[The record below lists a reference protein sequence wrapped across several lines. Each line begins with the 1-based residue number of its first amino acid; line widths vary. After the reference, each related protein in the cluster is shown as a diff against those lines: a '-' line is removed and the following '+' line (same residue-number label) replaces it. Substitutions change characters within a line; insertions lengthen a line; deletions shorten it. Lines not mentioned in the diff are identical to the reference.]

1 MQNYWILVYVG
12 WGQWE
17 VSHLRWHTQMLLGD
31 TVSSFIASFSL
42 WVWNWRNPRLKL
54 EKALRTIGIHWVS
67 GCLYFEIRVDILRF
81 KMKYS
86 RINTDSWIGSVWIHL
101 ICLGWRKLGLKQFTQ
116 LFTKFTHIVPLLYAA
131 TSPKNSHIFSWKR
144 ENVIRYRLSDSIHAA
159 CSQWLPATYW
169 EGFWMTW
176 ILYWASLSSRSEDF
190 APMDGGLGRACR
202 GATTSD
208 NAAQNYVS
216 WRLRKRWSSGVLLG
230 SRMWTLECW

>member
-1 MQNYWILVYVG
+1 MN
-12 WGQWE
+12 
-17 VSHLRWHTQMLLGD
+17 
-31 TVSSFIASFSL
+31 
-42 WVWNWRNPRLKL
+42 
-54 EKALRTIGIHWVS
+54 
-67 GCLYFEIRVDILRF
+67 
-81 KMKYS
+81 YS
-86 RINTDSWIGSVWIHL
+86 RIKTDSWIGPVWIHL
-101 ICLGWRKLGLKQFTQ
+101 ICLGWRKLGLEQFTQ

-131 TSPKNSHIFSWKR
+131 TSPKKSRIFSWKKGKR
-144 ENVIRYRLSDSIHAA
+144 IQVPALDSIHAA

-230 SRMWTLECW
+230 SRMWKLEYW